1 MKLPYIFIFDID
13 QCIVGDVRHLL
24 NETVIFRDL
33 QEHYGKI
40 TNYKSNFDQDM
51 KNGLLRPGFIDFIH
65 CIKKRFA
72 PCELF
77 LYTNSSYNWTNTM
90 LVPTIEKATKIKF
103 NKPYFTR
110 ESSILLKKS
119 LDEVYEKIFPILQK
133 KYKIPLKHKDFII
146 NNNLLF
152 IDNIKDNTSTHTN
165 RQITCPEYDHCPY
178 RCPYENMLSVF
189 GTDIIWTE
197 NVEKKIFNK
206 TNIEYY
212 NPYSDKILIKDKIIY
227 NTNKL
232 LKIRDAEL
240 LNEKYKDDNFYLTL
254 CDKLTDLTDKTIANI
269 K

>member
-1 MKLPYIFIFDID
+1 
-13 QCIVGDVRHLL
+13 
-24 NETVIFRDL
+24 
-33 QEHYGKI
+33 
-40 TNYKSNFDQDM
+40 
-51 KNGLLRPGFIDFIH
+51 
-65 CIKKRFA
+65 
-72 PCELF
+72 
-77 LYTNSSYNWTNTM
+77 
-90 LVPTIEKATKIKF
+90 
-103 NKPYFTR
+103 
-110 ESSILLKKS
+110 
-119 LDEVYEKIFPILQK
+119 
-133 KYKIPLKHKDFII
+133 
-146 NNNLLF
+146 
-152 IDNIKDNTSTHTN
+152 
-165 RQITCPEYDHCPY
+165 
-178 RCPYENMLSVF
+178 MLSVF